1 MLNNNKTT
9 YSPPGKRLSI
19 ALVLLCCSFAA
30 VSHAGEHDLSA
41 KRIEVYA
48 LTQNVWEI
56 QPGDTLSEISAQLL
70 PNNPAKWASL
80 QQDILLLNPDVFINA
95 DPKKMIAGKVL
106 RLPGYMKQADSK
118 TDPKV
123 TIVETYSW
131 GNIKRQK

>member
-1 MLNNNKTT
+1 MPDNNKTT
-9 YSPPGKRLSI
+9 FSQPGKRLSVT
-19 ALVLLCCSFAA
+19 LVLLCSSLAA
-30 VSHAGEHDLSA
+30 VSHADEHDRSA

-48 LTQNVWEI
+48 LTQNIWEI
-56 QPGDTLSEISAQLL
+56 QPGDTLSEITARLL

-80 QQDILLLNPDVFINA
+80 QQDIMLLNPEVFIDA

-118 TDPKV
+118 TDPKT

>member
-1 MLNNNKTT
+1 MPNNNKTT
-9 YSPPGKRLSI
+9 FSQPGKRLSI
-19 ALVLLCCSFAA
+19 ALVLICCNLAA
-30 VSHAGEHDLSA
+30 VSHAGEHGQSA

-56 QPGDTLSEISAQLL
+56 QPGDTLSEIAAQLL
-70 PNNPAKWASL
+70 PNNPVKWASL

-118 TDPKV
+118 TDPKT